1 MRQQYVARLG
11 GSCHIAGQARG
22 CRVATGGRAGAGA
35 HPVARTA
42 LHAVGRHDAGAA
54 VAAAVLTNIGRSAV
68 AENDP
73 APVLG

>member
-1 MRQQYVARLG
+1 MSLG
-11 GSCHIAGQARG
+11 SGEVVTPQAGLAETG
-22 CRVATGGRAGAGA
+22 VATGGRAGAGA

-42 LHAVGRHDAGAA
+42 LRAVGRHDAGAA